1 MKGKLAPGYI
11 GPFEV
16 IERIGPV
23 AYKFV
28 LPSHLAKIHNVFHIS
43 MIRKAEI
50 DLSRV
55 LLQVPVEIKEDLSM
69 EVRLVKVLD
78 RSEKDFGI
86 KRYQ

>member
-11 GPFEV
+11 GPFKM

>member
-1 MKGKLAPGYI
+1 
-11 GPFEV
+11 V

>member
-1 MKGKLAPGYI
+1 MKGNWAPGYI

>member
-1 MKGKLAPGYI
+1 MKGKLVPGYI

>member
-78 RSEKDFGI
+78 RSENDFGI

>member
-16 IERIGPV
+16 IERIGSV

-55 LLQVPVEIKEDLSM
+55 LLQVPVEIKKDLSM